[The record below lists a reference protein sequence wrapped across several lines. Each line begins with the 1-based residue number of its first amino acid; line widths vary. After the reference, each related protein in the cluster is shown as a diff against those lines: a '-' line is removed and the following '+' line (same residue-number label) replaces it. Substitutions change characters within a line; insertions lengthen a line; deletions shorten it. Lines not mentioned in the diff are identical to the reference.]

1 MNTHENFDL
10 EKAIVRREKL
20 RGKYYRS
27 GLSNTDY
34 NELLRLDKA
43 IEQARLDEIL
53 KHRPEGAT
61 HWQAGVYYR
70 VSKYGVWAKWDR
82 SWITCFKWP
91 DGVMIPLSSENLEK
105 VLEGEG
111 SK

>member
-1 MNTHENFDL
+1 MNAIREDFDL
-10 EKAIVRREKL
+10 EKAIVLSKKL
-20 RGKYYRS
+20 RGKYNRS

-34 NELLRLDKA
+34 NELLGLEKT
-43 IEQARLDEIL
+43 IEQTNPEEIL
-53 KHRPEGAT
+53 KYRPKGAT

-82 SWITCFKWP
+82 GGWITCFKWP
-91 DGVMIPLSSENLEK
+91 DGIMTPLSDLEI
-105 VLEGEG
+105 VLEVE